1 MSTPRLFSMPAKI
14 TRFDGIAFGI
24 TAKKYCPNHGATIE
38 DLFSPCHDCY
48 ADKGLYTMPSV
59 ANAYD
64 WRGKLTFRDDF
75 VEIMNWE
82 LEKLKKRPKYFRI
95 HDSGDFY
102 SIPYLMKWNK
112 IIEAN
117 PDIHFYCYTKEISK
131 MLKMYNFAEQ
141 DDYFSP
147 PKNFTVCFS
156 YGGKE
161 DHLINPDIH
170 RHSYVFHDKDTLERC
185 GFADASYDD
194 RVIMNK
200 ENHRIGLIA
209 H

>member
-1 MSTPRLFSMPAKI
+1 MSTPRVFSSPAKI
-14 TRFDGIAFGI
+14 ARFGGIAFGI
-24 TAKKYCPNHGATIE
+24 TAKKYCPNHGATNE

-48 ADKGLYTMPSV
+48 ADKGLYNMPNV

-75 VEIMNWE
+75 VHIINWE

-102 SIPYLMKWNK
+102 SDRYVLKWWR
-112 IIEAN
+112 IIEKN
-117 PDIHFYCYTKEISK
+117 PDIHFYCYTKEISR
-131 MLKMYNFAEQ
+131 MFRAFDRDLSLVP
-141 DDYFSP
+141 D
-147 PKNFTVCFS
+147 NFTVCFS

-170 RHSYVFHDKDTLERC
+170 RHSYVFHDKDTLDRC

-200 ENHRIGLIA
+200 ENLSIGLIA

>member
-14 TRFDGIAFGI
+14 TRFGGIAFGI
-24 TAKKYCPNHGATIE
+24 TAKKYCPAHGATVN

-48 ADKGLYTMPSV
+48 ADKGLYNMPNV
-59 ANAYD
+59 ANAYG
-64 WRGKLTFRDDF
+64 WRGKLTFREDF
-75 VEIMNWE
+75 VHIINWE

-102 SIPYLMKWNK
+102 SDKYLRKWCD
-112 IIEAN
+112 IIWNN
-117 PDIHFYCYTKEISK
+117 PDIHFYCYTKEISR
-131 MLKMYNFAEQ
+131 MLRYMGDIP
-141 DDYFSP
+141 DDRIP
-147 PKNFTVCFS
+147 NFTVCFS
-156 YGGKE
+156 YGGKQ

-170 RHSYVFHDKDTLERC
+170 RHSYVFHDKDTLDRC

-200 ENHRIGLIA
+200 ENLAIGLVA